1 MKLHTLTLRGV
12 GPFRDQFTI
21 NFDDID
27 GNGLFLIDGDTGT
40 GKSTIIDAIVYAIFG
55 VTTDKTGDDRMVSD
69 FLPQPITKSGRP
81 FVELLFTVE
90 SGVYRVRR
98 EPKFQYH
105 NRNDKLA
112 EQNPTLRLERL
123 PNETADH
130 GELVSASL
138 QEGNSEISQIVQL
151 SRDQFLATVVL
162 AQGQFARFLRAAP
175 DERGDILQRI
185 FGTGAYKDIEG
196 KLKEWKSEAIR
207 TKAEAVTRC
216 QQAAT
221 RFHQEAAVEVSAEE
235 WLDLAAQDPAE
246 MLRISADRT
255 QQIAKQLNAAED
267 QQAAAQLAKTAA
279 DQALQAAQK
288 QEELVLQKRKLLTQQ
303 QELSA
308 VEPRIAAH
316 KSTLERHGNA
326 VTVQPAAQ
334 ARQHAQAELDQAHKG
349 VHSAQQ
355 QLDQADV
362 ALANSESADAVAVID
377 ESVGQLAT
385 KVGELTAAIDT
396 EKSIPEQQQALAAT
410 LQRVAE
416 LTERVAQVKQQLE
429 RLPAQ
434 RQELETTQ
442 TTLIGLSAT
451 LDGHSSQLKRDQE
464 GLEASQAAVTLT
476 KKHATAEQE
485 YQGAVT
491 ALDQATSH
499 AHLVEQ
505 TYHAGIAGI
514 LAQELQPGEPCL
526 VCGGTEH
533 PHPAEQSEDSVT
545 REQLE
550 AARAD
555 VDNLRTKAQ
564 TARDRVE
571 ELRHELNSAVQ
582 TAENQPIAFWEA
594 RVKSAADQVAAAEN
608 AQQELPDINQALVDL
623 AEHQHALESDLD
635 SQTSKLITAKSDGE
649 HQKANLAKDLEEV
662 SAARDDFETVAARV
676 GWLVARQEAL
686 KGLRDVL
693 IKYHSAAHQLKQA
706 QQSLA
711 QQLTKHGFAT
721 ESEMTSALLD
731 SDFERQLRAEM
742 QQHSDDK
749 AFVTGRLATDEL
761 AEIDANTAVDVA
773 TPERAASQAA
783 QALSLA
789 TGAFTLAEQQSKK
802 SDALLVALRKTS
814 TILVDKTAKVAPI
827 IRMADMVNGGEGN
840 LRNVPL
846 SQYVV
851 LRRFAEVVD
860 AANARLVTM
869 SDGRYRLEQDVTEQQ
884 GRKKRRGLG
893 LRIVDE
899 RTDAPRSVTTLSGG
913 ETFYTSLSLALGL
926 ADVVQQEAGGIQM
939 GTLFVDEG
947 FGSLDTETLDAVM
960 SVLNALSAG
969 NRTVGVISHVTE
981 MKQSIPY
988 RIHVRRPNRDGPSVI
1003 TIPQ

>member
-196 KLKEWKSEAIR
+196 KLKEWKSEAI
-207 TKAEAVTRC
+207 KAKGEALKKCRE
-216 QQAAT
+216 AAT
-221 RFHQEAAVEVSAEE
+221 RFHQEAEVEVSGEE

-246 MLRISADRT
+246 MLRISTDRVHE
-255 QQIAKQLNAAED
+255 IANQLTATRQ

-279 DQALQAAQK
+279 DQVLQAAK
-288 QEELVLQKRKLLTQQ
+288 EQEKLVQRKRELLTRQQ
-303 QELSA
+303 KLSEA
-308 VEPRIAAH
+308 EPRIAAH
-316 KSTLERHGNA
+316 HETLERHGKA
-326 VTVQPAAQ
+326 VAVQPAAQ

-362 ALANSESADAVAVID
+362 ALANSKSADAVAVID

-385 KVGELTAAIDT
+385 KVGKLTAAIDT

-410 LQRVAE
+410 LKRVAE
-416 LTERVAQVKQQLE
+416 LTELVAQVKQQLE
-429 RLPAQ
+429 ILPAQ

-476 KKHATAEQE
+476 KQHATAEQE

-499 AHLVEQ
+499 AYRVEQ

-564 TARDRVE
+564 TARERVE

-635 SQTSKLITAKSDGE
+635 SQTSKLITAKTDGE

-686 KGLRDVL
+686 RNLRDAL
-693 IKYHSAAHQLKQA
+693 TQQDSAARGLHQAEQFLDE
-706 QQSLA
+706 
-711 QQLTKHGFAT
+711 QLNKNGFST
-721 ESEMTSALLD
+721 EADLGAALLAAD
-731 SDFERQLRAEM
+731 EEKQLRDAV
-742 QQHSDDK
+742 QKHQADR
-749 AFVTGRLATDEL
+749 ALVTGQLANAEL
-761 AEIDANTAVDVA
+761 ADVNEKATIDLA
-773 TPERAASQAA
+773 TPEHTATQAA
-783 QALSLA
+783 DALRLA
-789 TGAFTLAEQQSKK
+789 NGALTLAEQQSQESGK
-802 SDALLVALRKTS
+802 LLNELRKAATH
-814 TILVDKTAKVAPI
+814 LERTAAEVTPI

-869 SDGRYRLEQDVTEQQ
+869 SDGRYRLEQDVTEQK
-884 GRKKRRGLG
+884 GRNKRRGLG

-960 SVLNALSAG
+960 SVLNTLSAG

-981 MKQSIPY
+981 MKQTIPY
-988 RIHVRRPNRDGPSVI
+988 RLHVRRPNPDGPSVI